1 MKNTQAQYG
10 KKNERNLKLVVGLAR
25 VSLQEQRRTM
35 RFLSDHGLT
44 LPQFGVLE
52 VLYHKGDL
60 KICEIIEKTL
70 STSGN
75 MTVIIRNLEL
85 DGMVVRIQDPEDK
98 RAQRIRITS
107 LGIDIMDKIFP
118 KHLLEL
124 EAWADVLTE
133 AEKDNLIQL
142 LKKLGKRE

>member
-1 MKNTQAQYG
+1 MKNKQSQYG
-10 KKNERNLKLVVGLAR
+10 KKNELNLKLVVGLAR

-60 KICEIIEKTL
+60 RICEIIEKTL

-85 DGMVVRIQDPEDK
+85 DGLVIRVPDLEDK
-98 RAQRIRITS
+98 RAHRIRITPA
-107 LGIDIMDKIFP
+107 GTAVMDKIFP
-118 KHLLEL
+118 EHLLEL
-124 EAWADVLTE
+124 ESWASVLSDS
-133 AEKDNLIQL
+133 EKENLIQL
-142 LKKLGKRE
+142 LKKLGKRD